1 VGGPGRFGNA
11 CRETSIMA
19 GLPIRLVAGLGNP
32 GPEYA
37 ATRHNAGFW
46 FVDELARRHDARLKT
61 ERRYGGEAGR
71 INVGG
76 ADVWLLKP
84 MAYMNRSGSPIRA
97 LCDYLQIAS
106 DEVLVAHDE
115 LDLPPGTVRLK
126 RGGGAGGHN
135 GLRDTIAHLGEDF
148 WRLRLGIG
156 RPAHRDEV
164 IGYVL
169 KHPCAEDEEQI
180 VGAVR
185 LAADEFPRLLVE
197 GIGKVMNRL
206 HVRMAP
212 ADAPAGDES
221 PG

>member
-1 VGGPGRFGNA
+1 
-11 CRETSIMA
+11 MA
-19 GLPIRLVAGLGNP
+19 GLPIRLVVGLGNP

-46 FVDELARRHDARLKT
+46 FVDELARRCDGRLKP
-61 ERRYGGEAGR
+61 ERRYGGDACR
-71 INVGG
+71 IHVGA

-84 MAYMNRSGSPIRA
+84 MAYMNRSGSPIRS
-97 LCDYLQIAS
+97 LCDYLQIPAS
-106 DEVLVAHDE
+106 EVLVAHDD

-135 GLRDTIAHLGEDF
+135 GLKDTITHLGEDF
-148 WRLRLGIG
+148 WRLRFGIG

-169 KHPCAEDEEQI
+169 KRPATGEEASLLE
-180 VGAVR
+180 AVS
-185 LAADEFPRLLVE
+185 LAADEFPRLLAE
-197 GIGKVMNRL
+197 GAGKAMNRL
-206 HVRMAP
+206 HTRPDTSAVP
-212 ADAPAGDES
+212 ADGKD